1 MPTKLTNTQRFTR
14 GFIKAFGL
22 NKNTQKK
29 FNQGRKK
36 RKENKQQLI
45 NKNTARRNRANTPIH
60 ESYKLKF

>member
-1 MPTKLTNTQRFTR
+1 MPTKLSNTQLFTR
-14 GFIKAFGL
+14 GVIRAFGM
-22 NKNTQKK
+22 NKNTTKK

-45 NKNTARRNRANTPIH
+45 NENTERINRKVTPIH